1 MCACVAVRL
10 REEMQSVSCYK
21 CFSNPCQCADD
32 ARRAGVAK
40 RWARLCEWGQVVWDM
55 TEELDGLQNL
65 KVALR
70 TAQPSASVRALRRVM
85 PILQAARGVTP
96 SILESENN
104 AFEDAV
110 FELDAEIA
118 DAASCRRSA

>member
-1 MCACVAVRL
+1 MRACVAVRL
-10 REEMQSVSCYK
+10 REEMLCYK

-32 ARRAGVAK
+32 ARRAGIAK
-40 RWARLCEWGQVVWDM
+40 RFARLCEQGQVVWDM
-55 TEELDGLQNL
+55 TEQLDGQLNL
-65 KVALR
+65 EVALL
-70 TAQPSASVRALRRVM
+70 TAQPSASVRALHRVM